1 MISNNVNDGITS
13 EKDSTMAD
21 YKKLIP
27 IVKKYEG
34 GWAGNIDGKTCTNS
48 GVTLATFR
56 NYYGR
61 NKNCNDLRKL
71 TNEQWEH
78 IFVNGYWNRWKAD
91 SINNQSIASL
101 LVDWLWVSGVYG
113 IKYPQRILGV
123 VDDGVV
129 GSKTLAAINNYP
141 DKKELFDKLWQR
153 RKKHF
158 EAIANSNPSKK
169 KFLRGWLRRNDAF
182 TYND

>member
-1 MISNNVNDGITS
+1 
-13 EKDSTMAD
+13 MAD

-34 GWAGNIDGKTCTNS
+34 GWAGNIDGKQCTNS

-71 TNEQWEH
+71 TNEQWEN

-129 GSKTLAAINNYP
+129 GKKTLAAINDYP

-169 KFLRGWLRRNDAF
+169 KFLRGWYNRLNAF

>member
-1 MISNNVNDGITS
+1 
-13 EKDSTMAD
+13 MAD

-27 IVKKYEG
+27 IVKKFEG

-56 NYYGR
+56 NYYG
-61 NKNCNDLRKL
+61 KKKTCSDLRKL

-78 IFVNGYWNRWKAD
+78 IFVNGYWQRWKAD
-91 SINNQSIASL
+91 SIQNQSIASL

-129 GSKTLAAINNYP
+129 GKKTLQAINDYP
-141 DKKELFDKLWQR
+141 DKRELFDKLWNR

-169 KFLRGWLRRNDAF
+169 KFLRGWIRRLEAF
-182 TYND
+182 AYYD